1 MLDAQASRRMNN
13 GPARP
18 NARGL
23 METVSTHLKGQET
36 GEENNHHEL

>member
-1 MLDAQASRRMNN
+1 MAPRGR
-13 GPARP
+13 
-18 NARGL
+18 ARGL